1 MNKVYV
7 LIEGGLIQSIH
18 AEEEIEVTVLD
29 ADVDDIDVDATKELF
44 ELDVTKLKSL
54 DWESYPSIGYADED

>member
-29 ADVDDIDVDATKELF
+29 ADVDDIDV
-44 ELDVTKLKSL
+44 
-54 DWESYPSIGYADED
+54 IG